1 MPPLQVIV
9 EAPKSSCIVFG
20 KLRNCYSGCNA
31 RLDLHYEAKDAL
43 RRLQGCGNL
52 LFYIADYASHLL
64 YRAALEL
71 QPGHGPSHAIGAAAL
86 TADYS
91 HAELL
96 TFGRPVQH
104 GHVSQQMLTST
115 VITPRHYFPRLL
127 HLAVRKP
134 SLILCLSHA
143 KGLMLAAL
151 LLTLMLWPGQDVAV
165 LQAVLL
171 RCCIHCVILR
181 VRILKLQ
188 LPVGNVPAG
197 EKQQVPSRH
206 SSFTLPVC
214 EHHHGLHKH

>member
-1 MPPLQVIV
+1 M
-9 EAPKSSCIVFG
+9 
-20 KLRNCYSGCNA
+20 
-31 RLDLHYEAKDAL
+31 
-43 RRLQGCGNL
+43 
-52 LFYIADYASHLL
+52 
-64 YRAALEL
+64 
-71 QPGHGPSHAIGAAAL
+71 
-86 TADYS
+86 
-91 HAELL
+91 
-96 TFGRPVQH
+96 QH
-104 GHVSQQMLTST
+104 GHVSQQMLNST

-214 EHHHGLHKH
+214 VNIIMGCTSIDCCRCCQHAAASAEAVTAAGLSTWRLQESTSQSSELLPYG